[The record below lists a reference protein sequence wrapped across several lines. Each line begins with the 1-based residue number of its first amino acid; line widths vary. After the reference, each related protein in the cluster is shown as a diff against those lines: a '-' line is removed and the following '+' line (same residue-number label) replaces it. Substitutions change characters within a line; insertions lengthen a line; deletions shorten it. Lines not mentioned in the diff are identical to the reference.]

1 MCSLIATFACPE
13 FSFTAWVEVVSDPSN
28 VDRIPILRK
37 PMRTDKS
44 LTCWGWFHAPEFRFG
59 AHGEDCYVVM
69 ILYSI
74 VFYCRRTLRRRL
86 TRAWGA
92 DFHSLDP
99 KEVEASVSAGLALE
113 KGLTHEVLVSKGGN
127 FTFYRNGAMVASVP
141 TPRAITDCAGD
152 AVMLGDSAVALA
164 SVSFYGRALAANEI
178 AEMYVG
184 GQPLSELATGSVLP
198 QSEFDSTE
206 QVMATVQSSGESV
219 EQTVGEARDQTIHNT
234 VLSMAASTVPVA
246 ENTVLHPPDNAGVKS
261 EFDPRSLAR
270 TSRARSHLPW
280 DEPCTLTVWSV
291 IWVCVDRWH
300 CAPHCCIGRFAA

>member
-1 MCSLIATFACPE
+1 M
-13 FSFTAWVEVVSDPSN
+13 
-28 VDRIPILRK
+28 
-37 PMRTDKS
+37 
-44 LTCWGWFHAPEFRFG
+44 
-59 AHGEDCYVVM
+59 
-69 ILYSI
+69 
-74 VFYCRRTLRRRL
+74 
-86 TRAWGA
+86 
-92 DFHSLDP
+92 
-99 KEVEASVSAGLALE
+99 SAGLTLE
-113 KGLTHEVLVSKGGN
+113 KGLTHEVLVYKGGN

-206 QVMATVQSSGESV
+206 QVMATVQSSGDSV

-246 ENTVLHPPDNAGVKS
+246 ENTVLHPPDNAGATS

-270 TSRARSHLPW
+270 ASSFAFGQ
-280 DEPCTLTVWSV
+280 TLHTDGL
-291 IWVCVDRWH
+291 VCDLGLR
-300 CAPHCCIGRFAA
+300 R